1 MEIRL
6 ERSGTSWEEATLSG
20 QVLAGSIDTGMG
32 LRDKH
37 LRRADYFGVEDYP
50 LIRMESTALRKT
62 QKDRLE
68 GTFRL
73 TMKGETREI
82 PLVFTFTESKGKL
95 TLQTAFE
102 LDRREFGIGGRSLIL
117 SDRVRIFVSAAFA
130 TLGGP

>member
-1 MEIRL
+1 MEIRFK
-6 ERSGTSWEEATLSG
+6 RSGSSWEEATLSG

-37 LRRADYFGVEDYP
+37 LRKADYFGVEAYP
-50 LIRMESTALRKT
+50 RIRMESTTLRPT
-62 QKDRLE
+62 REGVLE

-82 PLVFTFTESKGKL
+82 PLAFTYTESKGML
-95 TLQTAFE
+95 SLQTEFE

-117 SDRVRIFVSAAFA
+117 SDRVRVFVRAAF
-130 TLGGP
+130 TTEGGP